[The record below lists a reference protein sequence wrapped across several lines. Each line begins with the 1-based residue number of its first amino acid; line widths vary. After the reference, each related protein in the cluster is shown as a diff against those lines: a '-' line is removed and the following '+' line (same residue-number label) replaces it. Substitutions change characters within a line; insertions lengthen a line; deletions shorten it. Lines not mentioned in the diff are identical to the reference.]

1 MAKLSYGTLIIMLA
15 GCGEEAETTDHI
27 RGEFYAGDIDGKKL
41 ADSVK
46 EVEPST
52 LTVDFSVCD
61 GDGQCAEI
69 NFDGELTVIGITI
82 SDSAPQTVHDVV
94 IDGNALFCETEADG
108 YILLIEGTFT
118 DDRAVLDASVS
129 TPLLDLPVFLGAV
142 HLVREELDD
151 TASDTGEDTGDDTG

>member
-1 MAKLSYGTLIIMLA
+1 MGNLLSFGIITTLT
-15 GCGEEAETTDHI
+15 GCGQGETTDHI
-27 RGEFYAGDIDGKKL
+27 RGDFYAGDVEGSKL

-82 SDSAPQTVHDVV
+82 NDSAPQTVHDV
-94 IDGNALFCETEADG
+94 IINGNALFCETEADG
-108 YILLIEGTFT
+108 YILFIEGTFT
-118 DDRAVLDASVS
+118 DDRATLDASVS

-142 HLVREELDD
+142 HLVREESDD
-151 TASDTGEDTGDDTG
+151 TASDTGGDTGDDTG